1 MIETATTIITNAN
14 TEASLHFIFVISFSS
29 FVVCVLFHYFHRSS
43 VQLNFSSELASVICC
58 FDVKSSVAEKA
69 HRAGSICADGS
80 ERINIEW
87 TNNYSKSVI
96 GSVTSVLRQCVYW
109 LERETESKWQERIE
123 EQEEK
128 SRSKSEK
135 FMLIMDYCEA
145 VADIAKTNAI
155 AQQNRLTITIFY
167 QTKFRI

>member
-87 TNNYSKSVI
+87 M
-96 GSVTSVLRQCVYW
+96 TSVLRQCVYW

-128 SRSKSEK
+128 NRSKSEK

>member
-1 MIETATTIITNAN
+1 M
-14 TEASLHFIFVISFSS
+14 
-29 FVVCVLFHYFHRSS
+29 
-43 VQLNFSSELASVICC
+43 
-58 FDVKSSVAEKA
+58 KSSVAEKA

-87 TNNYSKSVI
+87 M
-96 GSVTSVLRQCVYW
+96 TSVLRQCVYW

-128 SRSKSEK
+128 NRSKSEK

>member
-1 MIETATTIITNAN
+1 M
-14 TEASLHFIFVISFSS
+14 
-29 FVVCVLFHYFHRSS
+29 
-43 VQLNFSSELASVICC
+43 
-58 FDVKSSVAEKA
+58 KSSVAEKA

-96 GSVTSVLRQCVYW
+96 GSVTCVLRQCVYW

-123 EQEEK
+123 AQ

>member
-43 VQLNFSSELASVICC
+43 VQLNFSSELASVFCC

-87 TNNYSKSVI
+87 M
-96 GSVTSVLRQCVYW
+96 TSVLRQCVYW

-128 SRSKSEK
+128 NRSKSEK